1 MCFFSINGYMCLCPQ
16 INTHSPLVAGLL
28 IQACLLLKAYLL
40 LRVSHRSIP
49 PPTHPQVSF
58 IVGIAAPPE
67 FIDEVKAIV
76 ESHNNNMVLDRIL
89 AFHFGQR
96 YMVRAKTAEAV
107 VKHASG
113 RFDASCIRCLC
124 CI

>member
-1 MCFFSINGYMCLCPQ
+1 MPLSP

-96 YMVRAKTAEAV
+96 YMVSVSRLTASSPSTLGNV
-107 VKHASG
+107 TW
-113 RFDASCIRCLC
+113 
-124 CI
+124 